1 MELIY
6 FILGFL
12 FTVTSYGIV
21 MLYKTK
27 TSHNT
32 LLEEIEQYKDL
43 THTFTNSMHTELIT
57 ISDKMEEITRN
68 YYAIQEKLKTDTYEG
83 NNKLNKRITAVTELF
98 NEQGNRN
105 KRLFDTADKQ
115 LRQSQNE
122 IQQLKVSLKA
132 MGQDPNMLNRY

>member
-1 MELIY
+1 M
-6 FILGFL
+6 
-12 FTVTSYGIV
+12 
-21 MLYKTK
+21 
-27 TSHNT
+27 
-32 LLEEIEQYKDL
+32 
-43 THTFTNSMHTELIT
+43 
-57 ISDKMEEITRN
+57 
-68 YYAIQEKLKTDTYEG
+68 
-83 NNKLNKRITAVTELF
+83 TELF